1 MFTHLAEIDSSGVE
15 FEKVA
20 KYDTLVFCCISNS
33 ASLCDPITLESLES
47 LAILD
52 KKYYAVARNSDT
64 KVKVL
69 ALLANI
75 QLYLELGDSIDFFLT
90 IKSNSF
96 IKGEPIGVSITTINY
111 NDSEKPDDVF
121 IRQLNL
127 LRKEIFKSNQTNEYK
142 NIAVNV
148 VKKIYEIVISVV

>member
-15 FEKVA
+15 FEEVA

-33 ASLCDPITLESLES
+33 VSLCDPSTLESLES

-69 ALLANI
+69 ALLANT
-75 QLYLELGDSIDFFLT
+75 QLDLELSDSIDFFLT

-96 IKGEPIGVSITTINY
+96 IIGEPIGVSITTINY
-111 NDSEKPDDVF
+111 NDSEKPDDIF

-127 LRKEIFKSNQTNEYK
+127 LRKEIFRNNQANKYK
-142 NIAVNV
+142 EIAVDV
-148 VKKIYEIVISVV
+148 VKKICEIVISVV